1 MTKIGLFIAALAA
14 STAVVAASASGVK
27 TTNLLD
33 GPTPYRKIPVYDQ
46 GGMGTCYAYATS
58 QLVDYFRQSHG
69 ETIRTQDDLVSTTW
83 IAAVSSARWYYA
95 RQAGTYFGFDDEGH
109 PIDAGFPG
117 TAVRAL
123 QDKGVCTRGQV
134 NAMTRELRSD
144 LQRHGVD
151 LDAEQLVNVVQNILE
166 EYDEIFSNVH
176 RAVTAN
182 REYTDHGRAR
192 TSLPSLT
199 TRPAFPAPVAN
210 ATQTILAV
218 PTSKPAMSG
227 TSAVGPAP
235 QPNHKWTLDTQA
247 IDADNTRVAR
257 PLMLPLIKPTASP
270 TAKSA
275 TGPSIAEMERELAR
289 STVAVRDNTYVAPSG
304 ALLSA
309 QQDQVKNE
317 AMAALEKRYARAFT
331 VKDRAIQKII
341 AMANAHDEGLYGLF
355 QDWLKGCK
363 EVSKPLKVKGAA
375 RLISPLTNF
384 SGFKAAVQKQLAGP
398 VPQPLAVTYCSSLLK
413 KGEVIRLNFDNVE
426 ECGPHVS
433 VIVGQKQT
441 PAGIS
446 YLVQNSW
453 GTGCDGYSKKWEC
466 VANQGALWID
476 GAALFWSSLALH
488 WIE

>member
-95 RQAGTYFGFDDEGH
+95 RQAGTYFGYDDEGH

-134 NAMTRELRSD
+134 NAMTRDLRSD

-176 RAVTAN
+176 RAVTAD

-192 TSLPSLT
+192 TGLPSLT
-199 TRPAFPAPVAN
+199 TRPAFPVPVAN
-210 ATQTILAV
+210 TT
-218 PTSKPAMSG
+218 PAKTAPAPKTG
-227 TSAVGPAP
+227 TGPAP
-235 QPNHKWTLDTQA
+235 LPNYKPV
-247 IDADNTRVAR
+247 IEADNTHVAR
-257 PLMLPLIKPTASP
+257 PLTLPLIKPSASP

-289 STVAVRDNTYVAPSG
+289 GTVAVRDNTYVAPSG

-341 AMANAHDEGLYGLF
+341 AMANAHDDGLYGLF

-375 RLISPLTNF
+375 RLISPLTTF

-398 VPQPLAVTYCSSLLK
+398 VPQPLAVTYCSSLLT
-413 KGEVIRLNFDNVE
+413 KGEVIRLNFDNVDD
-426 ECGPHVS
+426 CGPHVS

-453 GTGCDGYSKKWEC
+453 GTGCEGYSKKWEC

-476 GAALFWSSLALH
+476 GAALFSSSLALH